1 MPISH
6 DGIDSIRQ
14 RLMQPQPQ
22 PQPQPFIGFNQR
34 SSPNPYL
41 PPQRS
46 KQQHFTDL

>member
-1 MPISH
+1 MPMSH

-14 RLMQPQPQ
+14 RLMQ